1 MLKDEGGM
9 IDFQLFACQQT
20 DEQMHI
26 GDCRVTFTTEN
37 QGQFWNLLVMR
48 IPKPLL
54 IFYIINF
61 LHIFFGI
68 GQVLTSSAQ
77 SKSQLSIKWITASN

>member
-26 GDCRVTFTTEN
+26 GDCRVTFTTEMI
-37 QGQFWNLLVMR
+37 QMSTDPKRSDRYINLN
-48 IPKPLL
+48 
-54 IFYIINF
+54 YIIC
-61 LHIFFGI
+61 
-68 GQVLTSSAQ
+68 
-77 SKSQLSIKWITASN
+77 